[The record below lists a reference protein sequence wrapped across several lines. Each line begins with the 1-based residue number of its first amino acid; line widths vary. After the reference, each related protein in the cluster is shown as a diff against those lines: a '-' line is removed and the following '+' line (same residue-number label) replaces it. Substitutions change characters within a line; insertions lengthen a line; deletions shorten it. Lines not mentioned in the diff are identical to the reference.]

1 MEEAPGIPPGGPACH
16 NPSDSGH
23 ICRAVPGRRAPRGAA
38 ARRRCGL
45 PSAFRHHHGAP
56 SRQPSPGPSDQAS
69 MQSSTSGGVPLLP
82 RAADAACQIR
92 YYKKVRFTT
101 GGVPGRDDDGV
112 YGAPRLLPAH
122 VLLDRQ
128 RGHAVH
134 GAGHQRAHECH
145 DAQHLPGAPRAAHAL
160 SMQASWRVTP
170 ATPG

>member
-16 NPSDSGH
+16 DPRDSGH
-23 ICRAVPGRRAPRGAA
+23 IRRAVPGRRAPRGSA

-45 PSAFRHHHGAP
+45 PSAFRHHYGAP
-56 SRQPSPGPSDQAS
+56 SRRPFPGPSDQAS
-69 MQSSTSGGVPLLP
+69 TQSSTIGGVALLP

-92 YYKKVRFTT
+92 YDIKVGFTT
-101 GGVPGRDDDGV
+101 GGVPGRDGAGV
-112 YGAPRLLPAH
+112 HGAPRLLPAH

-145 DAQHLPGAPRAAHAL
+145 DAQHLPGAPRAAHAPA
-160 SMQASWRVTP
+160 MQAFWRKSP
-170 ATPG
+170 ATP